1 MLMNRTIKDTSKL
14 KVRFGKRG
22 VSIKEAGKPR
32 FFITYERL
40 DEFVLILHNGLISH
54 KKEEVWA

>member
-1 MLMNRTIKDTSKL
+1 MKSRKILEESEL
-14 KVRFGKRG
+14 KISFGKRG

-32 FFITYERL
+32 FFITYKRL
-40 DEFVLILHNGLISH
+40 DELVLILHNGLMKH